1 MKTESWM
8 NWKVALAQKLEG
20 RRRRKSKF
28 KSVWPVQ
35 DWPSWR
41 ALQSKCKKMAS
52 KASRDLSHGELN
64 RTYRLGYSD
73 TSTTNRY
80 NDTTQTLTPTA
91 TIPITTARRST
102 PGTNAAKLFLFF
114 CQFDYLDKKIV
125 EYNFNGEN
133 LSGANQVNLVTKFA
147 NGQS

>member
-1 MKTESWM
+1 MLD
-8 NWKVALAQKLEG
+8 NFPV
-20 RRRRKSKF
+20 KSAWYIATNIMILT
-28 KSVWPVQ
+28 V
-35 DWPSWR
+35 
-41 ALQSKCKKMAS
+41 
-52 KASRDLSHGELN
+52 
-64 RTYRLGYSD
+64 
-73 TSTTNRY
+73 TTI
-80 NDTTQTLTPTA
+80 TVTLTPTA
-91 TIPITTARRST
+91 ARRST

>member
-1 MKTESWM
+1 MGSSTGPTGWAT
-8 NWKVALAQKLEG
+8 VTPALPTNIMILT
-20 RRRRKSKF
+20 
-28 KSVWPVQ
+28 V
-35 DWPSWR
+35 
-41 ALQSKCKKMAS
+41 
-52 KASRDLSHGELN
+52 
-64 RTYRLGYSD
+64 
-73 TSTTNRY
+73 TTI
-80 NDTTQTLTPTA
+80 TVTLTPTA